1 MKIPYSLR
9 LEEKMIKE
17 VQTLARKS
25 YRSVNQEFEYLIQ
38 KSISES
44 NKIDTNKLDDIITS
58 AKKT

>member
-44 NKIDTNKLDDIITS
+44 NKIDTEKLDDIITN

>member
-17 VQTLARKS
+17 VQILAQKS

-44 NKIDTNKLDDIITS
+44 NKIDTDKLDDIITN

>member
-44 NKIDTNKLDDIITS
+44 NKIDTNKLDDIITN

>member
-17 VQTLARKS
+17 VQVLAQKS

-44 NKIDTNKLDDIITS
+44 NKIDTNKLDDIITN